1 MDHHGVSVGPPRRPS
16 PDRTNSTIS
25 SLTTQPLYRDDA
37 WVTTNDSRCCS
48 DSKRVD
54 GLGGVE
60 RAPFEPLRTARLFPD
75 AIAWTSRFHR
85 RVVRQDAAHAAT
97 EIVAHLRVFA
107 ERRGCKA
114 CHKHITQPRTS
125 SAPGRGSPTVRRP
138 RPMDVRSSDGRA
150 LVRRPSP
157 RPRAPILRPRVRGR
171 RPRGRRPR
179 PEGAEGAEGATD
191 PPQAATRCLT
201 PFKLTSLHELS
212 GVARTTPP
220 RCPVAS
226 LE

>member
-157 RPRAPILRPRVRGR
+157 RPRAPISPSEGPRASAEGAAPSSRGR
-171 RPRGRRPR
+171 RGRRGRHL
-179 PEGAEGAEGATD
+179 
-191 PPQAATRCLT
+191 PPSRINIILYLVLFLNINDRLYSDIPKSRCL
-201 PFKLTSLHELS
+201 
-212 GVARTTPP
+212 
-220 RCPVAS
+220 C
-226 LE
+226 

>member
-157 RPRAPILRPRVRGR
+157 RPRAPIFAARGPEGVAPSTRTTVTIGASRAFRLRPAVHR
-171 RPRGRRPR
+171 RAPVLEQQDGS
-179 PEGAEGAEGATD
+179 ES
-191 PPQAATRCLT
+191 PPAQ
-201 PFKLTSLHELS
+201 
-212 GVARTTPP
+212 
-220 RCPVAS
+220 
-226 LE
+226 

>member
-1 MDHHGVSVGPPRRPS
+1 MTPTVATVPETGRSQERRPCGAFPSRRRGLPTRRRGHEVLSVLGRAVAPVDDGAWPGGGQGWSLLAADAGAAVDHHGVSVGPPRRPS

-48 DSKRVD
+48 DSKRVG

-97 EIVAHLRVFA
+97 EIVAH
-107 ERRGCKA
+107 
-114 CHKHITQPRTS
+114 PRI
-125 SAPGRGSPTVRRP
+125 R
-138 RPMDVRSSDGRA
+138 
-150 LVRRPSP
+150 
-157 RPRAPILRPRVRGR
+157 
-171 RPRGRRPR
+171 
-179 PEGAEGAEGATD
+179 
-191 PPQAATRCLT
+191 
-201 PFKLTSLHELS
+201 
-212 GVARTTPP
+212 
-220 RCPVAS
+220 
-226 LE
+226 